1 MEPSKTPASAPNP
14 APTPAPA
21 PTPTPTPAPA
31 PVAPRP
37 APAIQPAPV
46 KMSAPSGQSTTANHQ
61 GTAIARPAAPVAPAP
76 ATPTPAPAPVAPATS
91 APAPAPVAPAPQPAP
106 TPAPVA
112 LAPAPEPTPAPE
124 PDPIEDTSP
133 STSEAIE
140 EALVETETGTNSST
154 TVTSDVPLESPT
166 EPIAPKKRKGQL
178 PLLIGIIILVAASVF
193 GVLYAL
199 GIISFGAPAPE
210 PSKEATGPTA
220 AIFQDVCANRNM
232 HYEEMTEEDGL
243 YIPYRAVFDDDTA
256 SIHHCVTSEET
267 IGEEPSEG
275 STEEIITIFF
285 NGNYSEFNDTKRN
298 DVIGSYRDAYNKG
311 NGNVTILEDGTDLF
325 KAISVTGPTY
335 TYVVVYK
342 NSYTYMRI
350 NQIDNGESILK
361 DLQYPSRSLA
371 TIDKIEKTAA
381 DAETDA
387 LMTNEL
393 NIYKSKFETFISTNQ
408 KLPNISGES
417 QLEIS
422 ETGTTDLDNFYH
434 DYLFDIKNQAGERYA
449 FQASAKADETLALKK
464 AVTVHYKSKC
474 NAETGKLE
482 SFESDIAY
490 ALTYVSA
497 SGEHYLCVSNK

>member
-1 MEPSKTPASAPNP
+1 MEPTKNPAPAPNP
-14 APTPAPA
+14 VPTPAPA
-21 PTPTPTPAPA
+21 PTPTPAPAPA
-31 PVAPRP
+31 PAAPRP
-37 APAIQPAPV
+37 APSIQPAPV

-61 GTAIARPAAPVAPAP
+61 GTAIARPAAPVAP
-76 ATPTPAPAPVAPATS
+76 VAPA

-112 LAPAPEPTPAPE
+112 LAPAPE

-325 KAISVTGPTY
+325 KTISVTGPTY

-422 ETGTTDLDNFYH
+422 ETGTTDLDIFYH

-490 ALTYVSA
+490 ALTYISA

>member
-21 PTPTPTPAPA
+21 LTPTPTPAPA

-76 ATPTPAPAPVAPATS
+76 APVAPAPAPAAPTPAPAPVAPA
-91 APAPAPVAPAPQPAP
+91 PAPVAPTPQPAP

-112 LAPAPEPTPAPE
+112 PAPAPE

-335 TYVVVYK
+335 TYIVVYK

-408 KLPNISGES
+408 KLPNISG
-417 QLEIS
+417 LW
-422 ETGTTDLDNFYH
+422 
-434 DYLFDIKNQAGERYA
+434 R
-449 FQASAKADETLALKK
+449 
-464 AVTVHYKSKC
+464 
-474 NAETGKLE
+474 
-482 SFESDIAY
+482 IA
-490 ALTYVSA
+490 ARDF
-497 SGEHYLCVSNK
+497 

>member
-1 MEPSKTPASAPNP
+1 MESTKTPAPAPNP
-14 APTPAPA
+14 VPTPAPAPNPVPTPAPA
-21 PTPTPTPAPA
+21 PTQTPTPAPA
-31 PVAPRP
+31 PTS
-37 APAIQPAPV
+37 AIQPAPV
-46 KMSAPSGQSTTANHQ
+46 KMSIPSGQSATANHQ
-61 GTAIARPAAPVAPAP
+61 GTMTARPSAPASQ
-76 ATPTPAPAPVAPATS
+76 PTPAPAPT
-91 APAPAPVAPAPQPAP
+91 Q
-106 TPAPVA
+106 
-112 LAPAPEPTPAPE
+112 TPAPE
-124 PDPIEDTSP
+124 PDPIEGTSP

-140 EALVETETGTNSST
+140 EALVETETGTNSGT

-166 EPIAPKKRKGQL
+166 EPIAPKKHKGQL

-210 PSKEATGPTA
+210 PSKEATGPTS

-298 DVIGSYRDAYNKG
+298 DVIGSYRDVYNKG

-325 KAISVTGPTY
+325 KAISVTDPTY
-335 TYVVVYK
+335 TYIVVYK

-350 NQIDNGESILK
+350 NQIDNGENILK

-371 TIDKIEKTAA
+371 TIDKIEKTTA
-381 DAETDA
+381 DAEADT

-422 ETGTTDLDNFYH
+422 ETGTTDLDAFYRDH
-434 DYLFDIKNQAGERYA
+434 LFNIKNQAGEHYA
-449 FQASAKADETLALKK
+449 FQASAKADETLAMSK

-474 NAETGKLE
+474 NADSGKLE
-482 SFESDIAY
+482 AFESDTAY
-490 ALTYVSA
+490 ALTYIA
-497 SGEHYLCVSNK
+497 ADGNHYLCVSNK

>member
-1 MEPSKTPASAPNP
+1 MEPTKNPAPAPNP
-14 APTPAPA
+14 VPTPAPA
-21 PTPTPTPAPA
+21 PTPTPVPTPAPA
-31 PVAPRP
+31 APRP
-37 APAIQPAPV
+37 APSIQPAPV

-61 GTAIARPAAPVAPAP
+61 GTAIARPAAPA
-76 ATPTPAPAPVAPATS
+76 
-91 APAPAPVAPAPQPAP
+91 APAPAPVAPASRPAPTPAPAPNPVPTPAP

-112 LAPAPEPTPAPE
+112 PAPASVAPAPAPE

-285 NGNYSEFNDTKRN
+285 NGNYSEFDDTKRN

-325 KAISVTGPTY
+325 KTISVTGPTY
-335 TYVVVYK
+335 TYIVVYK

-361 DLQYPSRSLA
+361 DLQYPSRGLA

-422 ETGTTDLDNFYH
+422 ETGTTDLDIFYH

-449 FQASAKADETLALKK
+449 FQASAKADETLALTK

-490 ALTYVSA
+490 ALTYISA